1 MTLEP
6 ARLLDPEVAAAV
18 GGVPPQTTWD
28 PQTMRAAGAAILGH
42 ETPAPEGVRRTVRT
56 APSGGADLEL
66 RLHTPAAGANAVIL
80 SIHGGGFVAGQAAY
94 DDDWNALLALRTGAV
109 VVSPNYRLPP
119 EHPYPAPLE
128 DCVAAW
134 RWILAR
140 HPDAVRIVY
149 GDSAGGNLAAGLA
162 LHCRD
167 CAETMPDRVFLI
179 EPVLDDRLDT
189 PSMRDAA
196 DTAVWDL
203 KNATASWAAYLG
215 GAQADTHAAP
225 ARETDLTGFP
235 PTFLLANQCDPLMD
249 EDLAF
254 ARALT
259 EAGVPTEALLLP
271 GTCHGVLGLDGPAV
285 AERAREFVLSRL
297 ASSTTGEMSHE

>member
-149 GDSAGGNLAAGLA
+149 GDSAGGTWPRGS
-162 LHCRD
+162 
-167 CAETMPDRVFLI
+167 PF
-179 EPVLDDRLDT
+179 
-189 PSMRDAA
+189 
-196 DTAVWDL
+196 TA
-203 KNATASWAAYLG
+203 ATA
-215 GAQADTHAAP
+215 P
-225 ARETDLTGFP
+225 RRCPTG
-235 PTFLLANQCDPLMD
+235 CSSS
-249 EDLAF
+249 
-254 ARALT
+254 
-259 EAGVPTEALLLP
+259 
-271 GTCHGVLGLDGPAV
+271 
-285 AERAREFVLSRL
+285 SR
-297 ASSTTGEMSHE
+297 SSTTAWTRPPCATPPTRPYGT